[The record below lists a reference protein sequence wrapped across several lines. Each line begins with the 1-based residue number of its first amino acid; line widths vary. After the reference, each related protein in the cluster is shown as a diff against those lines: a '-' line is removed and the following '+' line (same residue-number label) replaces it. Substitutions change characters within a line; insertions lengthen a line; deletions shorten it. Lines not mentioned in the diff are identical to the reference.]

1 MPFSAESFNITS
13 GQAHRTV
20 RNSCTAAHTPP
31 PAHGFRII
39 RDATNPPQ
47 PATRLNTSRRR
58 GTPETKRLCGRHRNQ
73 RRSQSLMA
81 DRARFELAG
90 LTPNGF
96 QDRLLRPLGH
106 LSMIV
111 LQSHRM
117 HTGKRKTR
125 IDYTQRHAEL
135 ITLTLFTSS
144 SDHFACLDYRRRR
157 HRRPSP
163 SSPVTWRLTARAD
176 HADAYS
182 PPCRRLRAEISL
194 GVRGCITPV
203 TSPSGSSG
211 TRTISP
217 RWSRPKR
224 THRV

>member
-13 GQAHRTV
+13 GRAHRTI
-20 RNSCTAAHTPP
+20 RNPCTAAHPS
-31 PAHGFRII
+31 PAHGFRTI

-47 PATRLNTSRRR
+47 PATSLSSRRCR
-58 GTPETKRLCGRHRNQ
+58 GTPETKRLCERHRNQ

-117 HTGKRKTR
+117 HTGNRKTR

-135 ITLTLFTSS
+135 STLTLFTSS
-144 SDHFACLDYRRRR
+144 SDHFACLAYRRRR
-157 HRRPSP
+157 HRRPSHG
-163 SSPVTWRLTARAD
+163 A
-176 HADAYS
+176 
-182 PPCRRLRAEISL
+182 
-194 GVRGCITPV
+194 
-203 TSPSGSSG
+203 
-211 TRTISP
+211 
-217 RWSRPKR
+217 
-224 THRV
+224 